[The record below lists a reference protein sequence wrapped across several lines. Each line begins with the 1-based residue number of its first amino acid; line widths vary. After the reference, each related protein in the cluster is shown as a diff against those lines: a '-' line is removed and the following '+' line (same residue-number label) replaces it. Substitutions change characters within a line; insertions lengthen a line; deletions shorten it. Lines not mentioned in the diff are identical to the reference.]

1 MAARVEE
8 PYVPSNC
15 RSCGG
20 VPKLEYNGHYRSS
33 IRSRMRCT
41 RCDTCT
47 DWRQTRFQAEMDWE
61 EGIVYAYSGH

>member
-8 PYVPSNC
+8 PYVPSVC
-15 RSCGG
+15 RRCGG
-20 VPKLEYNGHYRSS
+20 APKLEYNGHYRSA

-47 DWRQTRFQAEMDWE
+47 DWRPTRFQSEMDWE
-61 EGIVYAYSGH
+61 EGVVYDSRY